1 MKITSH
7 ELEAHPQLSLPV
19 LASRSSKRTLLPG
32 FRRTFGDSDEL
43 LGGQQPIGHGVDSE
57 LVIYPGEGHGVS
69 RFPAVTDYLILG

>member
-1 MKITSH
+1 
-7 ELEAHPQLSLPV
+7 
-19 LASRSSKRTLLPG
+19 LLPG